1 MFNPGTPTD
10 KRMQEQYSYGLL
22 HGGKVAGGDCVL
34 FFQRIHSL
42 FFY

>member
-22 HGGKVAGGDCVL
+22 HGEEKLQAEIV
-34 FFQRIHSL
+34 FFIR
-42 FFY
+42 